1 MIWWQL
7 AAGFGLGVLAV
18 IGYEF
23 YLNYKED
30 RDIDKELEQERN
42 FIIDVI
48 ESILFLGVSYD
59 DITTIVAPTETMGV
73 VAVKIVFH
81 QEDEDVIEYAI
92 VKGKEVFLVN
102 ASQWAYILGD
112 EGVRAIPCMEDL
124 DDLDDGY
131 YEIDE
136 D

>member
-18 IGYEF
+18 IGYEV

-81 QEDEDVIEYAI
+81 QDDEDVIEYAI